1 MKKLLVLL
9 LALSLYSLNA
19 QVYDTLVWADEF
31 NGTGGVDTSK
41 WWHQTVLPN
50 AGQAGGMEKFNITL
64 TATRIATNRTGHYI

>member
-31 NGTGGVDTSK
+31 NGTGGVDTSIGVEENSVE
-41 WWHQTVLPN
+41 QSR
-50 AGQAGGMEKFNITL
+50 F
-64 TATRIATNRTGHYI
+64 